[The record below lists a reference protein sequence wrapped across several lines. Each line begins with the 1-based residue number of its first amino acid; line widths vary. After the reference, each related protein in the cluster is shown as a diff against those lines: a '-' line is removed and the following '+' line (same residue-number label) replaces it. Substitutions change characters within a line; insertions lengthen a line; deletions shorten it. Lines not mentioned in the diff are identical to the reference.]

1 MGPLR
6 AERRPWARQFA
17 RPAHVRSL
25 LLAGLAWTAT
35 IWACA
40 SGGPAPDPE
49 GLTYAPRLGVDFAR
63 MSRTPSGLW
72 IQELAEGTG
81 REALEGDQVRVHY
94 VGYLPDGTVVDASVG
109 GEPVEFRLGADE
121 VIRGWNLGI
130 RGMKVGGRRRLVIP
144 PDLAYGAR
152 GRPPG
157 VPGNAVLV
165 FEIQLLAAS

>member
-1 MGPLR
+1 
-6 AERRPWARQFA
+6 
-17 RPAHVRSL
+17 
-25 LLAGLAWTAT
+25 
-35 IWACA
+35 
-40 SGGPAPDPE
+40 
-49 GLTYAPRLGVDFAR
+49 

-144 PDLAYGAR
+144 PDLGYGAR